1 MSFKDILVYLHNE
14 QPLAHLDL
22 AITLA
27 KAHGAR
33 LTGLHVLLSV
43 VQSYA
48 ISEFQGAVVDAQME
62 SERVQAQLIEDKF
75 RAQTAAA
82 GLDAEWK
89 CVEGDP
95 PTQLTLHARYAD
107 VVVVSNFRDHS
118 ILTAN
123 AYFLD
128 KTLLATGRPV
138 IVAPDVD
145 AFDGAAPGRRIL
157 LAWNESRESARAL
170 NDSML
175 LLKQAERVD
184 IVTINPADKNYGMAC
199 QDLYEHLCRHDIP
212 AVVHPQEHDRR
223 SIGQQL
229 LGYAETSQADLLI
242 MGAYGHSRW
251 REIVLGGVTKHIL
264 KHATLPVLMS
274 H

>member
-62 SERVQAQLIEDKF
+62 SEKMQAKLIEEKF
-75 RAQTAAA
+75 RAQTEAAEL
-82 GLDAEWK
+82 GAEWK

-95 PTQLTLHARYAD
+95 STQLTLHARYAD
-107 VVVVSNFRDHS
+107 AIVVSNFRDHS

-128 KTLLATGRPV
+128 RILLATGRPV
-138 IVAPDVD
+138 IVAPATDT
-145 AFDGAAPGRRIL
+145 FDKSAPGKRIL

-170 NDSML
+170 NDSIL
-175 LLKQAERVD
+175 LLKQAEQVD
-184 IVTINPADKNYGMAC
+184 IVTINPTDKNYGVAC
-199 QDLYEHLCRHDIP
+199 QDLYEHLCRHEIP
-212 AVVHPQEHDRR
+212 AIAHPLEHDHR

-251 REIVLGGVTKHIL
+251 REIVLGGVTRHIL
-264 KHATLPVLMS
+264 KHADLPVMMS